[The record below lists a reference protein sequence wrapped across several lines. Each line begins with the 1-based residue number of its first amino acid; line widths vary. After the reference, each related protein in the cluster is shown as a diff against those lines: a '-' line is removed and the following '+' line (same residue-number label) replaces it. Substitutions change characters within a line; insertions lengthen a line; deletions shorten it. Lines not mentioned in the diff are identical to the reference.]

1 MCPNFFS
8 VAEAIAV
15 NQTKI
20 PNLWKADILMAI
32 KSEKQYMYKI

>member
-8 VAEAIAV
+8 VAEVIAV
-15 NQTKI
+15 NKTKI